1 MYYKKVTIIQD
12 KKVLKELNAIL
23 NASDDG
29 IFVTDGEGFVI
40 YLNKSCERTDNVKA
54 EYVIG
59 KNMKDLIESGY
70 YSDSVAL
77 KVLEKGSVVSI
88 LQTTSSGK
96 ELMATGTPIRE
107 NGKIIR
113 VVVNAR
119 DITELIHLRKELE
132 ETQQKAR
139 QAEKEVELL
148 RKQHLA
154 TGEVVFRSPLMQRI
168 LSVITRIAAFDSTIL
183 IEGESGVGKEVI
195 SKLIHRNSKRK
206 DGPFIKIDCSSIPEN
221 LLESELFGYEKGA
234 FTGANKEGK
243 IGLIELANKGT
254 LFLDEIGE
262 LPLML
267 QAKLLRAIQDREIVR
282 LGGKERIPVDIR
294 IIAATNRNLA
304 EMVKEKTFRE
314 DLYYRLNV
322 VPIFIPPLRERKE
335 DIYPLI
341 LSFVEKF
348 NSDYGLA
355 KSIDQNALSYLLE
368 YSWPGNVR
376 QLANVIERILVTT
389 ESTTINPSVLPLYLE
404 SQPQTIDISTSS
416 SLKEAL
422 DEYEKKVLLEV
433 MKKSKNTHEMAKLL
447 KIDVST
453 IRRKLKK
460 HHIKIAFD

>member
-1 MYYKKVTIIQD
+1 MKIIQNRNL
-12 KKVLKELNAIL
+12 LKELGAIF

-29 IFVTDGEGFVI
+29 IMVTDDQGFVL
-40 YLNKSCERTDNVKA
+40 YMNRSCERIDNVKA
-54 EYVIG
+54 EDAIG
-59 KNMKDLIESGY
+59 QNMQDLIASGW
-70 YSDSVAL
+70 YSESVAL
-77 KVLEKGSVVSI
+77 KVLQKGTVVHI
-88 LQTTSSGK
+88 LQTTKNGK
-96 ELMATGTPIRE
+96 EVMATGTPIKE
-107 NGKIIR
+107 NGKIVR

-132 ETQQKAR
+132 ETQQRAR
-139 QAEKEVELL
+139 QVETEVELL
-148 RKQHLA
+148 RKQHLD
-154 TGEVVFRSPLMQRI
+154 TGDVVFRSPAMQRI
-168 LSVITRIAAFDSTIL
+168 LNMINQIATFDSTIL

-195 SKLIHRNSKRK
+195 SKLIHRSKRK
-206 DGPFIKIDCSSIPEN
+206 EGPFIKIDCSSIPEN

-262 LPLML
+262 LSLVL
-267 QAKLLRAIQDREIVR
+267 QAKLLRVIQDREIVR
-282 LGGKERIPVDIR
+282 LGGKERIPVSIR
-294 IIAATNRNLA
+294 IIAATNKNLA
-304 EMVKEKTFRE
+304 EMVEQKTFRK

-322 VPIFIPPLRERKE
+322 VPIYIPPLRERKE

-348 NSDYGLA
+348 NNDYGLG
-355 KSIDQNALSYLLE
+355 KSIHQKAVDYLLE

-389 ESTTINPSVLPLYLE
+389 ESTIIHPEDLPLYLKNR
-404 SQPQTIDISTSS
+404 SQPDDVSSST

-422 DEYEKKVLLEV
+422 NEYEKHVLLDA
-433 MKKSKNTHEMAKLL
+433 KTKSKSTYDMAKLL
-447 KIDVST
+447 ELDVST

-460 HHIKIAFD
+460 HKIKISFD

>member
-1 MYYKKVTIIQD
+1 MNIIQD
-12 KKVLKELNAIL
+12 TKIFKELNAIM

-29 IFVTDGEGFVI
+29 IFVTDGQGCVI
-40 YLNKSCERTDNVKA
+40 YLNKACERIDNVKA

-59 KNMKDLIESGY
+59 KNMKDLIASGY
-70 YSDSVAL
+70 YSESVAL
-77 KVLEKGSVVSI
+77 KVLEKGSVVNI
-88 LQTTSSGK
+88 LQTTINGK
-96 ELMATGTPIRE
+96 EIMATGTPIKE
-107 NGKIIR
+107 NGEIIM

-119 DITELIHLRKELE
+119 DITELIHVRKKLE
-132 ETQQKAR
+132 EIQQKAR
-139 QAEKEVELL
+139 QVETEVELL

-168 LSVITRIAAFDSTIL
+168 LSVIIRIATFDSTIL

-243 IGLIELANKGT
+243 MGLIELANKGT

-262 LPLML
+262 LSLML
-267 QAKLLRAIQDREIVR
+267 QAKLLRTIQDREIVR
-282 LGGKERIPVDIR
+282 LGGKGRIPVDIR
-294 IIAATNRNLA
+294 IIAATNKNLA
-304 EMVKEKTFRE
+304 EMVEQKTFRE

-322 VPIFIPPLRERKE
+322 VPIYVPPLRDRKE

-348 NSDYGLA
+348 NHDYGLA
-355 KSIDQNALSYLLE
+355 KSIDQNTIKYLLE

-389 ESTTINPSVLPLYLE
+389 ESTIIDPSALPLYLKN
-404 SQPQTIDISTSS
+404 QPQTIAISTSS

-433 MKKSKNTHEMAKLL
+433 MKKSKSTHEMAKVLE
-447 KIDVST
+447 IDAST

-460 HHIKIAFD
+460 HRIKISFN